1 MNAAE
6 YAVMFQVEDTHW
18 WYVGMRRLS
27 GVILG
32 RPGLPGRVLD
42 AGCGTG
48 GNLAFLGQYGPV
60 TGLDYSPLALEFSRR
75 RPGAR
80 LINGSI
86 LSLPFAAESFDL
98 VTSFDVIYHRAV
110 PDDQQAVSEVARV
123 LRPGGRLLLRVPAYD
138 WLRGRHDE
146 AVHTRRR
153 YTARDLRQLLV
164 NAGLHPRRLTYAN
177 TLLFP
182 LALVKRLLEPRGTA
196 QTASDVGPV
205 PAPLNLAFGLCLALE
220 ATWLRW
226 GNLPFGLSVF
236 ALAEKPDTTRQP
248 RGETNR

>member
-1 MNAAE
+1 MNPEE

-32 RPGLPGRVLD
+32 KPGVPGRVLD

-60 TGLDYSPLALEFSRR
+60 VGLDYSSLALDLSRR
-75 RPGAR
+75 RLGAR

-86 LSLPFAAESFDL
+86 LSLPFATESFDL

-110 PDDQQAVSEVARV
+110 PDDQQAVCELARV

-153 YTARDLRQLLV
+153 YTASDLRQLLV
-164 NAGLHPRRLTYAN
+164 NAGLRSRRLTYAN

-182 LALVKRLLEPRGTA
+182 LALVKRLLENKGTA
-196 QTASDVGPV
+196 HTASDVGPV
-205 PAPLNLAFGLCLALE
+205 PAPLNQAFRLCLTLE
-220 ATWLRW
+220 AVWLRW
-226 GNLPFGLSVF
+226 TNLPFGLSVF
-236 ALAEKPDTTRQP
+236 ALAEKPATPPTPTQR
-248 RGETNR
+248 